1 MRVVRLSGRPSVETK
16 AEYIELVFELL
27 ESYDY
32 PNMVLGFAEEQ
43 VGMAMAKTIDSCW
56 FCSLSER
63 MCAIIIWSF
72 TFNSQIIEPAKT
84 ATKH

>member
-1 MRVVRLSGRPSVETK
+1 MRVVRLSGRPTSETK
-16 AEYIELVFELL
+16 GAYIERVFEIL

-32 PNMVLGFAEEQ
+32 PEMVLGFREEQ

-56 FCSLSER
+56 LCCLSET

>member
-1 MRVVRLSGRPSVETK
+1 MAVLSVSGRPTSETK
-16 AEYIELVFELL
+16 GAYIERVFELL

-32 PNMVLGFAEEQ
+32 PDLVMGFEEQQ

-56 FCSLSER
+56 ICSLSER

-72 TFNSQIIEPAKT
+72 TFNSQIIEPSKK